1 MCSERI
7 TEIPIG
13 SLMIPTERGPC
24 LVKVE
29 IRTRPTMLSLK
40 RSRTTKK
47 PRPRG
52 LRKPRSQRSRSSKR
66 VEASLK
72 TKLMTSQVGRSTM
85 VS

>member
-13 SLMIPTERGPC
+13 SLMILTERGPS

-29 IRTRPTMLSLK
+29 IRIRPTMLSLK
-40 RSRTTKK
+40 RSRNTKK

-52 LRKPRSQRSRSSKR
+52 SRKPRIQRSRSSKR

-72 TKLMTSQVGRSTM
+72 TRLMTSLAGRSTM